1 MEHPVYLER
10 QWIVLIWIILPFA
23 TLITLGTQ
31 LLAGVHIDL
40 GLMLIAPLIN
50 IVVLLLLGRLN
61 VSIDATHLR
70 WSFGW
75 FGWPAWNVALA
86 DIDTAGVTTT
96 RWIEGFGIKKTSQ
109 GMLYNA
115 SGNAAVRITLRNG
128 TSLRLGTQDP
138 QRLLSYLSPRLT
150 HNAAR

>member
-10 QWIVLIWIILPFA
+10 QSIVLIWIILPLV
-23 TLITLGTQ
+23 TLFSLGTQ

-40 GLMLIAPLIN
+40 GLILIAPLIN
-50 IVVLLLLGRLN
+50 ILALLLLGRLS

-75 FGWPAWNVALA
+75 FGWPAWKVALA
-86 DIDTAGVTTT
+86 DIESVGATTT

-115 SGNAAVRITLRNG
+115 SGNAAVRIKLRNG
-128 TSLRLGTQDP
+128 TSLRLGTQDS

-150 HNAAR
+150 PNVAR